1 MPLPDFALMLDYR
14 PDLQSCTP
22 GPPPQGAA
30 ISTDLDV
37 ALFEPPVQEPV
48 RRIRRHAHATTPM
61 RIVLIRHG
69 RPDIAT
75 DPRTSHA
82 GFRTYID
89 DYEAAGLDPK
99 SAPPEEIQDLVK
111 ELDAIYTSTKPR
123 ATDSAKALAPHAE
136 LIADPL
142 FAEAPLASPR
152 IPLLR
157 MKVPKWAIVARIL
170 WHAGYHPEIENYRK
184 AKHRAAEAANIL
196 MKRAGVQGVS
206 ALVAH
211 GYFNAMIGRELR
223 RRGFRKSGAH
233 RVKFWNAVIYDIP

>member
-1 MPLPDFALMLDYR
+1 VPLPDFALILEYKSDM
-14 PDLQSCTP
+14 QSYSP

-30 ISTDLDV
+30 ISADLDV
-37 ALFEPPVQEPV
+37 AHFESPASRSV
-48 RRIRRHAHATTPM
+48 RRARRHLQAALPM

-69 RPDIAT
+69 RPAIAVN
-75 DPRTSHA
+75 PRTSHS
-82 GFRTYID
+82 GFRSYID
-89 DYEAAGLDPK
+89 AYEAAGLDPK

-111 ELDAIYTSTKPR
+111 EVNAIHTSIKPR

-136 LIADPL
+136 LISDPL

-157 MKVPKWAIVARIL
+157 MKVPKWAVVARLL
-170 WHAGYHPEIENYRK
+170 WHAGYHPEIEDYRK
-184 AKHRAAEAANIL
+184 AKHRAARAADIL
-196 MKRAGVQGVS
+196 MQRAGAEGVS